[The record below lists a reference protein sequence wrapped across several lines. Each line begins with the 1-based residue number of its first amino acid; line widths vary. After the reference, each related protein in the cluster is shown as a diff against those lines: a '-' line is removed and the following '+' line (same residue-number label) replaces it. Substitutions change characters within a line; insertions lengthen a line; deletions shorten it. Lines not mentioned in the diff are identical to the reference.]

1 MLQPQP
7 DHELRPRLPVRGVA
21 AEDECGRGEAGQHL
35 QPRPLPARL
44 PRGLQDRA
52 ANEPKQSFTVLTKP
66 PSVMIFWDKC
76 PAVSHLLTVFK
87 RTFSLYLNRF
97 LIVKALEGLVRALH
111 CEAPLTALL
120 QEVEAAAGH
129 GLHEPRDRGDHR
141 APGGL
146 PGLQPLRPGRGHGR
160 HDGQPRLP
168 LVQSRPGRVAGGD
181 QG

>member
-21 AEDECGRGEAGQHL
+21 AEDECGRGEAGQPL

-97 LIVKALEGLVRALH
+97 LIVKALEGP
-111 CEAPLTALL
+111 CTGTALRSS
-120 QEVEAAAGH
+120 VDSSNTGS
-129 GLHEPRDRGDHR
+129 
-141 APGGL
+141 GGCSGTW
-146 PGLQPLRPGRGHGR
+146 P
-160 HDGQPRLP
+160 
-168 LVQSRPGRVAGGD
+168 S
-181 QG
+181 